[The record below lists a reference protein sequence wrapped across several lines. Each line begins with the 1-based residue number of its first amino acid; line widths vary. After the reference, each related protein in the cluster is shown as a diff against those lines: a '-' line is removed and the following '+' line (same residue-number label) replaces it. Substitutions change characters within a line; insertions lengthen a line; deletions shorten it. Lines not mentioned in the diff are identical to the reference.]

1 MAMGAHP
8 TDRALRGSKAREV
21 GTGSV
26 GAVDPLPPF
35 PSGVLRALPPV
46 ARAVLRE
53 QRRRLLS
60 RATGRV
66 LDLGDGTEPELLR
79 QADEVVRARS
89 AASVALGQAPGH
101 EHAGEGSFD
110 SIVSV
115 LHLAAVEDLDTEIA
129 AVRRLLAPEGR
140 LLFLEPVRA
149 PGFGHRL
156 RSAASPM
163 VRLVSGWEIDR
174 DVPFAIR
181 SNHLIIV
188 DVERINMPPVVWPI
202 RTFVLGAAT
211 RRPADVAPSS
221 EATGPTT
228 ADDATVTSGSTEG
241 DA

>member
-1 MAMGAHP
+1 M
-8 TDRALRGSKAREV
+8 RRGSKARAAPA
-21 GTGSV
+21 GSV
-26 GAVDPLPPF
+26 GAVDPLAPF

-79 QADEVVRARS
+79 GADEVVRARS
-89 AASVALGQAPGH
+89 AASVALGQAPGD
-101 EHAGEGSFD
+101 EHAGEASFD

-129 AVRRLLAPEGR
+129 AMRRLLAPEGR

-211 RRPADVAPSS
+211 RRPADVAPSGA
-221 EATGPTT
+221 ATTE
-228 ADDATVTSGSTEG
+228 DETEG
-241 DA
+241 GE

>member
-1 MAMGAHP
+1 M
-8 TDRALRGSKAREV
+8 
-21 GTGSV
+21 
-26 GAVDPLPPF
+26 DPLPAF

-53 QRRRLLS
+53 QRRRLLQ

-66 LDLGDGTEPELLR
+66 LDLGDGTEPELLGR
-79 QADEVVRARS
+79 AEEVVRARS
-89 AASVALGQAPGH
+89 AASVALGQAPGD
-101 EHAGEGSFD
+101 EHADEGSFD

-115 LHLAAVEDLDTEIA
+115 LHLAAVEDLDTEVA
-129 AVRRLLAPEGR
+129 AARRLLAPEGR
-140 LLFLEPVRA
+140 LLFLEPVRE

-174 DVPFAIR
+174 DVPYAIR

-188 DVERINMPPVVWPI
+188 DIERITMPPVVWPI

-211 RRPADVAPSS
+211 RRPADVAPI
-221 EATGPTT
+221 
-228 ADDATVTSGSTEG
+228 ADDAATAADTGTAEG
-241 DA
+241 QEDAK

>member
-1 MAMGAHP
+1 M
-8 TDRALRGSKAREV
+8 
-21 GTGSV
+21 
-26 GAVDPLPPF
+26 DPLPTF

-53 QRRRLLS
+53 QRRRLLQ

-66 LDLGDGTEPELLR
+66 LDLGDGTEPELLGR
-79 QADEVVRARS
+79 ADEVVRARS
-89 AASVALGQAPGH
+89 AASVALGQAPGE

-115 LHLAAVEDLDTEIA
+115 LHLAAVEDLDTEVA
-129 AVRRLLAPEGR
+129 AARRLLAPDGR
-140 LLFLEPVRA
+140 LLFLEPVRE

-174 DVPFAIR
+174 DVPYAIR

-188 DVERINMPPVVWPI
+188 DIERITMPPVVWPI

-211 RRPADVAPSS
+211 RRPADVTPS
-221 EATGPTT
+221 ED
-228 ADDATVTSGSTEG
+228 ADVEEG
-241 DA
+241 DE

>member
-1 MAMGAHP
+1 M
-8 TDRALRGSKAREV
+8 
-21 GTGSV
+21 
-26 GAVDPLPPF
+26 DPLPTF

-53 QRRRLLS
+53 QRRRLLQ

-66 LDLGDGTEPELLR
+66 LDLGDGTEPELLGR
-79 QADEVVRARS
+79 ADEVVRARS
-89 AASVALGQAPGH
+89 AASVALGQAPGE

-115 LHLAAVEDLDTEIA
+115 LHLAAVEDLDTEVA
-129 AVRRLLAPEGR
+129 AVRRLLAPDGR
-140 LLFLEPVRA
+140 LLFLEPVRE

-174 DVPFAIR
+174 DVPYAIR

-188 DVERINMPPVVWPI
+188 DIERITMPPVVWPI

-211 RRPADVAPSS
+211 RRPADVTPS
-221 EATGPTT
+221 ED
-228 ADDATVTSGSTEG
+228 ADVEEG
-241 DA
+241 DE

>member
-1 MAMGAHP
+1 M
-8 TDRALRGSKAREV
+8 
-21 GTGSV
+21 
-26 GAVDPLPPF
+26 DPLPPF

-53 QRRRLLS
+53 QRRRLLK

-66 LDLGDGTEPELLR
+66 LDLGDGTEPDLLDR
-79 QADEVVRARS
+79 ADEVVRARS
-89 AASVALGQAPGH
+89 AASVALGQAPGD

-115 LHLAAVEDLDTEIA
+115 LHLAAVEDLDTEVA
-129 AVRRLLAPEGR
+129 AARRLLAPEGR
-140 LLFLEPVRA
+140 LLFLEPVRE

-174 DVPFAIR
+174 DVPYAIR

-188 DVERINMPPVVWPI
+188 DIERITMPPVVWPI

-211 RRPADVAPSS
+211 RRPADVHPADGEGHEPAGDPGGTAV
-221 EATGPTT
+221 AT
-228 ADDATVTSGSTEG
+228 AEDAG
-241 DA
+241 